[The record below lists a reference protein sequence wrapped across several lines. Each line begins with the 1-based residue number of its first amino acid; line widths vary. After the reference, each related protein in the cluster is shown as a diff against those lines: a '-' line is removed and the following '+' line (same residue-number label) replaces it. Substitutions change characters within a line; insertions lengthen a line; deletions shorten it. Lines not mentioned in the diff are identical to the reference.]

1 MSEITQKDDWNYWL
15 VGSMLGGTKKGD
27 IFADC
32 IERGYWYGW
41 DPEENVNPSLHVLN
55 MQELIRQI
63 KKGDRIAIK
72 KMMGTGVNAPY
83 ITIRALGV
91 VNVVDLNEWRIYV
104 DWFLPQ
110 KCDPK
115 NEIGRIVPKKGPGA
129 ISTISGPFKNN
140 EATKDWLP
148 AIFCI

>member
-1 MSEITQKDDWNYWL
+1 MSEIDKNYWL

-27 IFADC
+27 IFNDC

-41 DPEENVNPSLHVLN
+41 EPDSEDDLSPKIDEMRN
-55 MQELIRQI
+55 LIRTM
-63 KKGDRIAIK
+63 KTGDRVAIK
-72 KMMGTGVNAPY
+72 KMMGSGENAPN
-83 ITIRALGV
+83 ITIRAIGIV
-91 VNVVDLNEWRIYV
+91 KVVDLNEWRVYV
-104 DWFLPQ
+104 DWLLPQ
-110 KCDPK
+110 KCDIG

-140 EATKDWLP
+140 EVNKEWLP